1 MLKLPAQEGTPAPVG
16 GREERQ
22 GSFLTDKDPSYI
34 QPNDATYSE
43 RGDFQA
49 PQSTLENQ
57 NGQGAVAAACQSAMA
72 TQASGQ
78 IARSKTVTFAI
89 CKEFSFGGADR

>member
-57 NGQGAVAAACQSAMA
+57 NG
-72 TQASGQ
+72 
-78 IARSKTVTFAI
+78 
-89 CKEFSFGGADR
+89 